1 MRILLTMLFLCS
13 VVQASASQC
22 VPDVPPQATQ
32 IHRGP
37 ELIAMA
43 TVAGN
48 APHLRKENRGEMI
61 KTTARKTPTMHEAS
75 AAAPRAPG
83 EEHRRR
89 TGPAMLLTALAVMSA
104 IALRRTGA
112 SGR

>member
-22 VPDVPPQATQ
+22 VSDVPPQAAQ

-43 TVAGN
+43 SAASD
-48 APHLRKENRGEMI
+48 APHLRKANRGDMI
-61 KTTARKTPTMHEAS
+61 KTTARGAPTMQQAS
-75 AAAPRAPG
+75 ASAHPANG
-83 EEHRRR
+83 EEHPRR